1 MANLISVAA
10 SRPAI
15 RHAARSLL
23 LAGMLLLAIGCE
35 QVSDRLPAAA
45 CSASTTSVVRIS
57 TTGTDA
63 TAMQESIEALARIMM
78 RSKIPVVVQASGLLQ
93 LQALGMDQQPDMVK
107 YGKAL
112 AALRA
117 LEGSNIYLLADEAP
131 NLDLGTVGALMED
144 PDALVLLVQTKRL
157 GAAKELEA
165 AIREWM
171 PDASVE
177 SVGGGWYQVKP
188 EGTTRALGSGDVS
201 VAAAL
206 ESALA
211 GVPASSVTVGLRI
224 TDSMRE
230 SLAEG
235 MDEDGG
241 MLTAALAGFEDSMK
255 SLQTASIALQF
266 GEKPEIR
273 AAMVFKSEDAAQ
285 EFNESWTSTTRS
297 LTSMLG
303 MMMASQAADEE
314 EEGEDAPPPM
324 DMTMFSGMAEAL
336 AMKQDKQRLSLVIDD
351 AGWRK
356 LLP

>member
-1 MANLISVAA
+1 
-10 SRPAI
+10 
-15 RHAARSLL
+15 
-23 LAGMLLLAIGCE
+23 MLLLAIGCE
-35 QVSDRLPAAA
+35 QASDRLPAAA
-45 CSASTTSVVRIS
+45 CSATTTSAVRIS
-57 TTGTDA
+57 TTGSDA
-63 TAMQESIEALARIMM
+63 TAMQDSIQTLAGIMM

-107 YGKAL
+107 WGKAL

-117 LEGSNIYLLADEAP
+117 IEGSNIYLLADEAP
-131 NLDLGTVGALMED
+131 NIDLATGGALMED

-157 GAAKELEA
+157 GAEKEVA
-165 AIREWM
+165 AAMNEWM
-171 PDASVE
+171 TDASVE
-177 SVGGGWYQVKP
+177 SIGGGWYWVKP
-188 EGTTRALGSGDVS
+188 KGTTRTLGGGDAS
-201 VAAAL
+201 AAAAL

-241 MLTAALAGFEDSMK
+241 ILTAALAGFEDSMK
-255 SLQTASIALQF
+255 SLQTASIGLQF

-273 AAMVFKSEDAAQ
+273 AGMMFESEAAAQ

-303 MMMASQAADEE
+303 MMMASQAAE

-324 DMTMFSGMAEAL
+324 DPTMFSGMAEAL

>member
-1 MANLISVAA
+1 MTIHLPAA
-10 SRPAI
+10 QARSAI
-15 RHAARSLL
+15 QFCLHSLL
-23 LAGMLLLAIGCE
+23 LSGALLLSIGCE

-45 CSASTTSVVRIS
+45 CSATTTSAVRIS
-57 TTGTDA
+57 TTGSDA
-63 TAMQESIEALARIMM
+63 TAMQDSIQTLAGIMM

-93 LQALGMDQQPDMVK
+93 LQALGLDQQPQMVT
-107 YGKAL
+107 YGKSL

-117 LEGSNIYLLADEAP
+117 IEGSNIFLLADEIPSVPLAAGGEVM
-131 NLDLGTVGALMED
+131 DD
-144 PDALVLLVQTKRL
+144 PDAMVLLVQTKRL
-157 GAAKELEA
+157 GAEKEVA
-165 AIREWM
+165 AAMNEWM
-171 PDASVE
+171 TDASVE
-177 SVGGGWYQVKP
+177 SIGGGWYWVKP
-188 EGTTRALGSGDVS
+188 KGTTRTLGGGDASTAV
-201 VAAAL
+201 AL
-206 ESALA
+206 ENALA
-211 GVPASSVTVGLRI
+211 GVPASSVTIGLRV

-241 MLTAALAGFEDSMK
+241 ILTAALAGFEDSMK
-255 SLQTASIALQF
+255 SLQTASIGLQF
-266 GEKPEIR
+266 GEKPEVR
-273 AAMVFKSEDAAQ
+273 AAMMFENEAAAK

-314 EEGEDAPPPM
+314 EEGEDAAPPM
-324 DMTMFSGMAEAL
+324 DPTMFSGIAEAL